1 MPIQIDQSG
10 AFEVD
15 YLGNYNGLNVQQP
28 ANIMPDTFSP
38 SFDNVMLRHAQLAS
52 RPAFVHEFDGPDG
65 APILG
70 LASFRDANGTF
81 LGTLTRNPGLH
92 TVCWTNNGMYQ
103 LLPVSAPSGQP
114 SRQTSANP
122 WVAVG
127 GSAIAHGVPV
137 SWGAFANVLYFTNGG
152 ALGAWDGIAT
162 TVIPDVA
169 TTAASVFPGA
179 IAPVSVGGFFL
190 AELDSHLLLAN
201 IVAADTVTSYAF
213 PQRLWWSASG
223 IPKETGTVPGN
234 DAWDP
239 SVNTSAGYND
249 FLDCPDNITGLATV
263 GIQGYVFRE
272 AGITQFTPSGN
283 GLLPFTFDHLWA
295 SNRGVGNVYPWSIAQ
310 YGPYLCFISIEQI
323 YQIGIN
329 SFAPIGGMAREAIL
343 RDLAAATGRPTAN
356 IIGNF
361 ILSYS
366 HFGYLISI
374 PQAFGTRHYFFS
386 LEDSRWEQWSTTN
399 QKQTGRESEV
409 WI

>member
-1 MPIQIDQSG
+1 M
-10 AFEVD
+10 D
-15 YLGNYNGLNVQQP
+15 YLGNYNGLNVEQP

-38 SFDNVMLRHAQLAS
+38 AFDNVMLRNAALSS
-52 RPAFVHEFDGPDG
+52 RPAFVQEFATPDG

-92 TVCWTNNGMYQ
+92 TVCWTDNGMYQ
-103 LLPVSAPSGQP
+103 LLAVGARNAVPAP
-114 SRQTSANP
+114 NP
-122 WVAVG
+122 WVAVT
-127 GSAIAHGVPV
+127 GSNMAHGNPV
-137 SWGAFANVLYFTNGG
+137 NWGAFANVLYFTNGSTS
-152 ALGAWDGIAT
+152 LGSWDGIAATVT
-162 TVIPDVA
+162 TSVA
-169 TTAASVFPGA
+169 TTSSTVFPGA
-179 IAPVSVGGFFL
+179 VNLVHFGGFFL

-201 IVAADTVTSYAF
+201 IVGTDGTTNYAF

-223 IPKETGTVPGN
+223 IPSQ
-234 DAWDP
+234 WDP

-263 GIQGYVFRE
+263 GIQGYLFRE
-272 AGITQFTPSGN
+272 QGITQFTPSGN

-295 SNRGVGNVYPWSIAQ
+295 STRGVGNVYPWSIAQ

-329 SFAPIGGMAREAIL
+329 SFAPIGGMARDAIL
-343 RDLAAATGRPTAN
+343 ADLASATGRPTAN
-356 IIGNF
+356 IIGNL

-366 HFGYLISI
+366 NFGYLISI
-374 PQAFGTRHYFFS
+374 PQSYGTRHYFFS
-386 LEDSRWEQWSTTN
+386 LEDSRWERWTTTN